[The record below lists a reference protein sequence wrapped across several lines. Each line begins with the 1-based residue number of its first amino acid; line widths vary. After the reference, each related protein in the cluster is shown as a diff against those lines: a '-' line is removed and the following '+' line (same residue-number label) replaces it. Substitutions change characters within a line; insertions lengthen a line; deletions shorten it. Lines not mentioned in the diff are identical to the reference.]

1 MSLGK
6 KSGMGGT
13 ESLWVAYHEV
23 PQGPSHPFYSRLE
36 KILRK
41 HEFDSFCEKLYAPY
55 YAEVMGQRV
64 IHPGVY
70 FRMLMIGYFE
80 GIKSERGIAWRVA
93 DSKSPRRKI

>member
-41 HEFDSFCEKLYAPY
+41 HEFDSFCEKLYALY
-55 YAEVMGQRV
+55 
-64 IHPGVY
+64 
-70 FRMLMIGYFE
+70 
-80 GIKSERGIAWRVA
+80 
-93 DSKSPRRKI
+93 